1 MTVELKTIENTNS
14 VWFETNI
21 DVLLESQYWFPNF
34 NTRFFFVITVYGAI
48 VKKNLIRIKRNL
60 FRHFFVGKAPMQ
72 LEVFFYQEWIGSY
85 LSYIVLI

>member
-21 DVLLESQYWFPNF
+21 DVLLESQYWFQNF

-48 VKKNLIRIKRNL
+48 DKKKPNKN
-60 FRHFFVGKAPMQ
+60 
-72 LEVFFYQEWIGSY
+72 
-85 LSYIVLI
+85 